1 MSEALVVGLTF
12 GLSYVAILGYALYLH
27 RRRRRAGG

>member
-12 GLSYVAILGYALYLH
+12 GISYAAIVGYAVYLH
-27 RRRRRAGG
+27 RRRRRAGS